1 MPLPV
6 PSQTAIDQLDQ
17 LRRPLIKRMI
27 ALISCFCI
35 VLVGLNVWGMVA
47 TYRGQ
52 LDETAISTGNLA
64 RALASHA
71 ERSLKV
77 GDAFLGE
84 MVERVERAPLAPAAP
99 AHLHGR
105 LRDLAASSR
114 EIEDIFV
121 YAKDGTPLLT
131 SLPALP
137 GGSEADREFFSYHM
151 EHKDRA
157 MRIGSPISSRPSGA
171 LVIPLSRRIN
181 RPDGSFGGV
190 AVVSLSLQ
198 FFGKFYDSINVGKTG
213 TIVLA
218 IDDGTLLY
226 RRPFNPALV
235 GAKVTGGALAAVFK
249 GQGAVGTVMLVSK
262 IDAIERL
269 YSYRRLEGFP
279 LMVAIAQP
287 KPEILAEW
295 WVTMGKFNA
304 IVLLALAVLGWGGR
318 RMIGQLQLREALED
332 ELRRA
337 RAVTESQNVALQA
350 LANTDSLTGLA
361 NRCYFEKTLTSEQ
374 DRARR
379 NGKPCSVILGDIDH
393 FKKYNDH
400 YGHVAGDACLRQV
413 AAAIAAG
420 LRRPADLAARYGG
433 EEFIVILPETDLD
446 GACAVAGNIRAR
458 IAALAL
464 AHADS
469 AFGQVTISL
478 GVYTGYASVRDDAPA
493 HWVQKADDL
502 LYQAKA
508 AGRDRFVARQDGP
521 GGGGAAPGNLQLVH

>member
-1 MPLPV
+1 M
-6 PSQTAIDQLDQ
+6 STQTAIDQLDQ
-17 LRRPLIKRMI
+17 LRRPLIKRTI

-35 VLVGLNVWGMVA
+35 VLVGLNIWSMVA
-47 TYRGQ
+47 TYRSQ
-52 LDETAISTGNLA
+52 LDDTAVSTGNLA

-77 GDAFLGE
+77 GDAILDE
-84 MVERVERAPLAPAAP
+84 MVERVERAPLVPVAP
-99 AHLHGR
+99 AHLRGR
-105 LRDLAASSR
+105 LRDVAASTQ
-114 EIEDIFV
+114 EIQELFV
-121 YAKDGTPLLT
+121 YAKDGTALAT

-137 GGSEADREFFSYHM
+137 SGSDAGQEFFRYHM
-151 EHKDRA
+151 EHTDRA
-157 MRIGSPISSRPSGA
+157 MRIGSPFTSRTSGT
-171 LVIPLSRRIN
+171 LVIPLSRRID

-190 AVVSLSLQ
+190 AVASLSLQ
-198 FFGKFYDSINVGKTG
+198 FFGRFYDSIDVGKTG

-226 RRPFNPALV
+226 RRPFNPALI
-235 GAKVTGGALAAVFK
+235 GAKVTGGALATVFK
-249 GQGAVGTVMLVSK
+249 EQGVVGTVMLVSK

-269 YSYRRLEGFP
+269 YSYRHLEGFP

-295 WVTMGKFNA
+295 WVSMGETSG
-304 IVLLALAVLGWGGR
+304 IVLVAVAVLGWGAR
-318 RMIGQLQLREALED
+318 RMIRQLQVREALED

-337 RAVTESQNVALQA
+337 RAVTESHNVALQA

-361 NRCYFEKTLTSEQ
+361 NRRHFEKTLTTEQ

-379 NGKPCSVILGDIDH
+379 NGKPCSIILGDIDH

-446 GACAVAGNIRAR
+446 GACAVARNIRAR

-464 AHADS
+464 DHADS
-469 AFGQVTISL
+469 AFGHVTISL
-478 GVYTGYASVRDDAPA
+478 GVYTGYASVKDDAPA

-502 LYQAKA
+502 LYQAKE
-508 AGRDRFVARQDGP
+508 AGRDRFVARQDAP
-521 GGGGAAPGNLQLVH
+521 GGGAVPVTLQLVR

>member
-1 MPLPV
+1 MTHTQ
-6 PSQTAIDQLDQ
+6 SQSAIDQLDQ
-17 LRRPLIKRMI
+17 LRRPMIKRTI
-27 ALISCFCI
+27 ILIGCFCF
-35 VLVGLNVWGMVA
+35 VLVGLNVWGLVA

-52 LDETAISTGNLA
+52 LQDTAIRTGNMA

-77 GDAFLGE
+77 GDAILGE
-84 MVERVERAPLAPAAP
+84 MVERAERVQAVPEAR
-99 AHLHGR
+99 AHLQGR
-105 LRDLAASSR
+105 LRNIAAATP
-114 EIEDIFV
+114 EIQELFL
-121 YAKDGTPLLT
+121 YAPDGARLVT
-131 SLPALP
+131 SLPTLLDGRDA
-137 GGSEADREFFSYHM
+137 EHDFFRYHM
-151 EHKDRA
+151 THKDRGTHV
-157 MRIGSPISSRPSGA
+157 GSPIRSRASGV
-171 LVIPLSRRIN
+171 LIIPLTRRID

-190 AVVSLSLQ
+190 AMASLSLQ
-198 FFGKFYDSINVGKTG
+198 FFRKFYDSIDVGKTG

-226 RRPFNPALV
+226 RRPYNPAML
-235 GAKVTGGALAAVFK
+235 GAKVTGGALATVFK
-249 GQGAVGTVMLVSK
+249 EQGAVGTVMLVSK
-262 IDAIERL
+262 IDGIERL
-269 YSYRRLEGFP
+269 YSYRHLEGFP
-279 LMVAIAQP
+279 LIVAIAQA

-295 WVTMGKFNA
+295 WVSMGETSG
-304 IVLLALAVLGWGGR
+304 IVLFSIAVLGWGAR
-318 RMIGQLQLREALED
+318 RMIGQMRVREALEN

-337 RAVTESQNVALQA
+337 RDVTESNNVALQA

-361 NRCYFEKTLTSEQ
+361 NRRHFEKTLTTEQ

-379 NGKPCSVILGDIDH
+379 NGKPCSVILGDVDL

-433 EEFIVILPETDLD
+433 EEFIVILPETDLE
-446 GACAVAGNIRAR
+446 GACAVARNIRAK
-458 IAALAL
+458 IAAVAL

-469 AFGQVTISL
+469 PFGHVTISL
-478 GVYTGYASVRDDAPA
+478 GVYTGYASAQDDAPA

-508 AGRDRFVARQDGP
+508 AGRDRFVARQDAP
-521 GGGGAAPGNLQLVH
+521 GGAAPANLQLVR